1 MADVEF
7 PLARDLGAR
16 EWGSEALLASLPGMF
31 TFKRM
36 GMKAGTAGGL
46 QYHRKKD
53 EFAYLVS
60 GRLLVKFDD
69 GAGNLISRELESG
82 SVVHFPPGAVHQE
95 VALEDCVILEVST
108 PFLNDRVRVEKR
120 YGIHESG
127 GLPTTDESEI
137 VSL

>member
-1 MADVEF
+1 MAEVEF

-16 EWGSEALLASLPGMF
+16 EWGSESLLASLTGMF
-31 TFKRM
+31 TLKRLD
-36 GMKAGTAGGL
+36 MKAGTAGGL

-82 SVVHFPPGAVHQE
+82 SLVHIPPGAVHQE

-108 PFLNDRVRVEKR
+108 PFLNDRVRVEDR
-120 YGIHESG
+120 YGLAQCG
-127 GLPTTDESEI
+127 GLPTTDESEV